1 MLMGRIVQF
10 DCPGEKSA
18 SGYLAEAAEPKG
30 AVVVIQEWWGLTDQ
44 IKGVA
49 DRFAAAGYT
58 ALAPDL
64 YDGRVTGDPDE
75 AGHWMGGLDWVG
87 ATECEVRGALQYLK
101 QSHDKAAVMG
111 FCMGGALTLIAGV
124 KVPECDA
131 GVCYY
136 GIPPKEQADP
146 AAMKV
151 PFQGHFG
158 TKDEWC
164 SPAAAEALKAD
175 LANAGIDH
183 EIHIYEGCDHAFFN
197 ETRAEVYDADA
208 ATLSWSRTIEFL
220 DRHL

>member
-1 MLMGRIVQF
+1 MGRMVDF
-10 DCPGEKSA
+10 DCPGGKTA
-18 SGYLAEAAEPKG
+18 SGYLAESEGAKG
-30 AVVVIQEWWGLTDQ
+30 AIVVIQEWWGLNDQ

-58 ALAPDL
+58 ALAPDF
-64 YDGRVTGDPDE
+64 YEGRVTTDADE
-75 AGHWMGGLDWVG
+75 ANHWMGGLDWVG
-87 ATECEVRGALQYLK
+87 ATEVEVRGALQYLK

-111 FCMGGALTLIAGV
+111 FCMGGALTVIAGV

-136 GIPPKEQADP
+136 GIPPKDQADP
-146 AAMKV
+146 SQMKV

-164 SPAAAEALKAD
+164 SPAAADALSAD
-175 LANAGIDH
+175 LVTSGAVH

-197 ETRAEVYDADA
+197 QERPEVYDAA
-208 ATLSWSRTIEFL
+208 AADLSWQRTLDFL
-220 DRHL
+220 GRSL